1 MNICLNCKTEFVAKH
16 HSELYCSD
24 ECRKKA
30 RSNAQKKYNQN
41 LKKTKPVKPIPRIIK
56 CNSQKEQEEDLH
68 RYCEYQ
74 KKMREQGKKF
84 SYGDWQAKKFFGE
97 V

>member
-1 MNICLNCKTEFVAKH
+1 MNICLNCKKEFIPPFGRKCY
-16 HSELYCSD
+16 YCSD
-24 ECRKKA
+24 ECKKKA
-30 RSNAQKKYNQN
+30 RNKKHNEK
-41 LKKTKPVKPIPRIIK
+41 LKKAKKVKPIPRIIK

-68 RYCEYQ
+68 SYCEYQ

-84 SYGDWQAKKFFGE
+84 SYGDWQTKKFFGE